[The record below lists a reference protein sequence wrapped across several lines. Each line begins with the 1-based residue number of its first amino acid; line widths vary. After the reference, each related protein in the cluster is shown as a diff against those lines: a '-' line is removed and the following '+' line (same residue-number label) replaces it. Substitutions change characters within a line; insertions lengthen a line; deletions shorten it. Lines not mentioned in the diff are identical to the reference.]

1 MLRDLTQIKG
11 SIINTN
17 ALNDFKL
24 PTELKLKFKSLL
36 NSQGYE
42 FNDYTSYAIT
52 DKASEA
58 KPANFAV
65 IPNQYLL
72 FSCQVYELA
81 MELYKYFD
89 IFDCL
94 RPYSKKLVGNESYI
108 YKQIKSDPEML
119 KFINDDND
127 ISLFSKFLDKEQS
140 DYRLGS
146 KRLIND
152 QGSPRGSKDCF
163 GSVILKEINLPD
175 SSSSIFGRLVYDL
188 CSNQSLYDE
197 LLLIND
203 SLKTSFSYP
212 KKEHQ
217 VILSNSSIRDFAFDI
232 FDYFY
237 KENWLDVVSG
247 DDTRESNINGV
258 TFRSKDFGPFKRLIG
273 IFESQQDRSTLTS
286 SGAIRF
292 FETPIYST
300 DKQYFY
306 FSSQWNGT
314 GEYSLSFDNLKSFFE
329 FKFSDYI
336 LEIYSGDY
344 RLCKKFIQY
353 DNGHEYVNG
362 ASNVIFYGAPGTGKS
377 YSIDK
382 IVREYK
388 HVTTVFHPDTQYN
401 DFVGCLKPSMNGSN
415 IEYKFR
421 DGPFCK
427 ALKISHENKNEHCYL
442 VIEEINRAS
451 AAAVF
456 GEIFQLL
463 DRDST
468 GDSRYGVNI
477 SDPDMLSYLAKNAPS
492 VIQDGKLKLPPN
504 LSIYATMNS
513 SDQAVMPMDTAFK
526 RRWKFNYKSID
537 FSECAKG
544 KLILPIDDTNII
556 ITWKNFAENVNGVL
570 IEQGIPE
577 DRLLG
582 PWFLQ
587 DGELTEESAQDAVA
601 GKLFMYLWD
610 DVLRHGQKT
619 AVFDESIKNYG
630 QLVHKFKTGEPVF
643 NEILSS
649 KFEAFS
655 EKRIISSVKLDDNPV
670 SNDEL
675 LVAEPAAKYSQ
686 NNVTEEK

>member
-11 SIINTN
+11 SVINTN
-17 ALNDFKL
+17 TLNDFKL

-52 DKASEA
+52 DKASES

-65 IPNQYLL
+65 IPNQYFL

-81 MELYKYFD
+81 IELYKYFI
-89 IFDCL
+89 IFERL
-94 RPYSKKLVGNESYI
+94 RFQAKKLVGEENYLIER
-108 YKQIKSDPEML
+108 IKSDPDLFKE
-119 KFINDDND
+119 FESDED
-127 ISLFSKFLDKEQS
+127 IFLFAKFLDKGNS
-140 DYRLGS
+140 AYRLGS

-152 QGSPRGSKDCF
+152 QGLPRGSRDCF

-175 SSSSIFGRLVYDL
+175 ASSSIFGRLVYDL
-188 CSNQSLYDE
+188 CEHQSLYDE
-197 LLLIND
+197 LVMLYEVHKSENN
-203 SLKTSFSYP
+203 KFP
-212 KKEHQ
+212 
-217 VILSNSSIRDFAFDI
+217 I
-232 FDYFY
+232 F
-237 KENWLDVVSG
+237 
-247 DDTRESNINGV
+247 NGGNV
-258 TFRSKDFGPFKRLIG
+258 
-273 IFESQQDRSTLTS
+273 
-286 SGAIRF
+286 
-292 FETPIYST
+292 
-300 DKQYFY
+300 
-306 FSSQWNGT
+306 
-314 GEYSLSFDNLKSFFE
+314 
-329 FKFSDYI
+329 
-336 LEIYSGDY
+336 
-344 RLCKKFIQY
+344 C
-353 DNGHEYVNG
+353 G
-362 ASNVIFYGAPGTGKS
+362 ASNIIFYGAPGTGKS
-377 YSIDK
+377 YSIDE
-382 IVREYK
+382 IVRDYK

-427 ALKISHENKNEHCYL
+427 ALKISHENENEHCYL

-463 DRDST
+463 DRAST
-468 GDSRYGVNI
+468 GESRYGVNI

-492 VIQDGKLKLPPN
+492 VIQDGKLKLPRN

-544 KLILPIDDTNII
+544 KLSLPIDDTNII

-570 IEQGIPE
+570 MEQGVPE

-630 QLVHKFKTGEPVF
+630 QLVHKFKSGEPVF

-649 KFEAFS
+649 QFEAFS
-655 EKRIISSVKLDDNPV
+655 EKRIISAVKLDDNPV

-675 LVAEPAAKYSQ
+675 LVAEPAAKYPP
-686 NNVTEEK
+686 NNDTEVK